1 MLLKLKCFIKYG
13 HQLKLDLGDGLGRID
28 DAEALRELGGA
39 AQILAARG
47 EEEIGLLL
55 LEFVERTRGVEA
67 GARHVQRHVEQERQI
82 RLQIRMNP
90 LFQRFHLAEI
100 HAAAGALIGEAG
112 VGEAVGNDPVATR
125 QGRLDDLRDVLAA
138 AGEHQQ
144 RLGFQMHFF
153 VQHEKMHLE
162 TEALLMFASRREHIA
177 QVIEPALARGDWV
190 ISDRFTDASFAYQGA
205 GRGMDLRKME
215 ALEQWVHP
223 DLQPDLTFLFDVPL
237 DVARARLDATRSL
250 DKFEQEQ
257 ADFFLATRSEYLR
270 RAAQFPQ
277 RFRVIDSTQTIAQ
290 IQLQLVAILDKT
302 L

>member
-1 MLLKLKCFIKYG
+1 M
-13 HQLKLDLGDGLGRID
+13 
-28 DAEALRELGGA
+28 AS
-39 AQILAARG
+39 ARG
-47 EEEIGLLL
+47 KFITFEGIDGAGKSTHIG
-55 LEFVERTRGVEA
+55 FVSDYIKARGY
-67 GARHVQRHVEQERQI
+67 
-82 RLQIRMNP
+82 
-90 LFQRFHLAEI
+90 
-100 HAAAGALIGEAG
+100 ALIASREPGGTPLGEK
-112 VGEAVGNDPVATR
+112 
-125 QGRLDDLRDVLAA
+125 LRDLVL
-138 AGEHQQ
+138 
-144 RLGFQMHFF
+144 
-153 VQHEKMHLE
+153 HEKMHLE

-215 ALEQWVHP
+215 VLEQWVHP